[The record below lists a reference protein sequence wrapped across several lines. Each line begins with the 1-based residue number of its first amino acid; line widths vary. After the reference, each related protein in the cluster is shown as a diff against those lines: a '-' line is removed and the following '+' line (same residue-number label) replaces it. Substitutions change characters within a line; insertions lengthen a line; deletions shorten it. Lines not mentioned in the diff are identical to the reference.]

1 MKASRSRLEEKI
13 VMHSSPVLLG
23 IKPSNLFNFSCEDED
38 SNIMHKHISSCSE
51 KLVKNDVHLHILHKN
66 RAKAQLLIYR
76 KDLLFHAINQP
87 RTASYLKSC
96 GYNTKS
102 VHESIELLGQRISE
116 AKNSCG
122 KNRAKRFPHEVGF
135 FLGYPFEDV
144 IGFIE
149 NKGGNFACC
158 GKWKAY
164 HNEKCAQ
171 ETFCEY
177 KKCTEIF
184 CDLHKRGCGLDK
196 LSCIR
201 TLPVQNA
208 SSY

>member
-1 MKASRSRLEEKI
+1 
-13 VMHSSPVLLG
+13 MHSSPVLLG
-23 IKPSNLFNFSCEDED
+23 IKPSNLFNFSCEENGSDV
-38 SNIMHKHISSCSE
+38 MHKHISSCSK

-66 RAKAQLLIYR
+66 KAKAQLFIYR
-76 KDLLFHAINQP
+76 KDLLYHAINKP
-87 RTASYLKSC
+87 RTASYLKDR
-96 GYNTKS
+96 GYNTTN
-102 VHESIELLGQRISE
+102 VQDAIDLLGQKICN

-122 KNRAKRFPHEVGF
+122 QEKAINFPHEVGF

-149 NKGGNFACC
+149 NKGGNYACC

-177 KKCTEIF
+177 KKCTEVF
-184 CDLHKRGCGLDK
+184 CDLHRSGCGLEK

-201 TLPVQNA
+201 SLPAQNI
-208 SSY
+208 SVC